1 MTIAIQNHPLLE
13 MKRINKHYPGV
24 HALKNVD
31 FSLEYGEVCAILGE
45 NGAGKST
52 LMNVLGG
59 VVPLDTGTIKLEGN
73 IVTIRSTKDAERQGI
88 SFIHQELSLFPKMD
102 IATNIFIHQLPKCV
116 GFLKTRDMYKKTR
129 EILSRVK
136 LDHCRPDQIVGDL
149 KIGEQQLIEIGRT
162 LTCGIK
168 ILILDEPT
176 SSLTASEVRILFQ
189 IIRELKAQGTAVVFI
204 THHMDEIYEI
214 CDTLMVMRD
223 GKHILKCGVHDVS
236 RAEVVNTML
245 GHTAEEQYNHPS
257 RTYGQKVLAVKN
269 LSRRGKLQDI
279 NFCVRQGEMVGL
291 YGLLGSGRT
300 EVLRSIFGLD
310 KYDSGEIYY
319 MGNRV
324 FIRNTRDAI
333 KYGIAMVT
341 EDRHLEGLVLDGS
354 VKFNMTLANLRAIR
368 GMLFVRPTK
377 EADIS
382 NRGIQELNVK
392 TPSINRA
399 VKYLS
404 GGNQQ
409 KVVLAKWLNTHPKLL
424 LLDEPT
430 RGIDIGAKQEIYAIV
445 EELLKQGMAV
455 VMVSSEVPE
464 ILGVCDRVIVLQ
476 NGQQVCELEN
486 DEHLQAVTLL
496 EAAMGGE

>member
-1 MTIAIQNHPLLE
+1 
-13 MKRINKHYPGV
+13 
-24 HALKNVD
+24 
-31 FSLEYGEVCAILGE
+31 
-45 NGAGKST
+45 
-52 LMNVLGG
+52 
-59 VVPLDTGTIKLEGN
+59 
-73 IVTIRSTKDAERQGI
+73 
-88 SFIHQELSLFPKMD
+88 
-102 IATNIFIHQLPKCV
+102 
-116 GFLKTRDMYKKTR
+116 
-129 EILSRVK
+129 
-136 LDHCRPDQIVGDL
+136 
-149 KIGEQQLIEIGRT
+149 
-162 LTCGIK
+162 
-168 ILILDEPT
+168 
-176 SSLTASEVRILFQ
+176 
-189 IIRELKAQGTAVVFI
+189 
-204 THHMDEIYEI
+204 
-214 CDTLMVMRD
+214 
-223 GKHILKCGVHDVS
+223 
-236 RAEVVNTML
+236 
-245 GHTAEEQYNHPS
+245 
-257 RTYGQKVLAVKN
+257 
-269 LSRRGKLQDI
+269 
-279 NFCVRQGEMVGL
+279 
-291 YGLLGSGRT
+291 
-300 EVLRSIFGLD
+300 
-310 KYDSGEIYY
+310 

-368 GMLFVRPTK
+368 GMLFVSPTK